1 MARKGEASRA
11 RILEEAHAQIL
22 SGGIASLSHER
33 IARAAGLSKSAVYWH
48 FPTKKALLEA
58 LVAEYVAH
66 LRSEEARFEAPY
78 LAMGFTDGEAILPGM
93 RDWYRSFA
101 QNRRGWIGI
110 GAEILSLGRTER
122 TLTEPVRAWYR
133 EIYERLGRTG
143 LDELKAQAAMMAFD
157 GFFNAAKLS
166 VSVFDAK
173 RAGRVQNQILREVFA
188 DRPDLLKKIQFD

>member
-1 MARKGEASRA
+1 LARKGEASRA

-122 TLTEPVRAWYR
+122 TLTEPVRAWYPR
-133 EIYERLGRTG
+133 DLRAPRQNGPRRTQG
-143 LDELKAQAAMMAFD
+143 
-157 GFFNAAKLS
+157 
-166 VSVFDAK
+166 
-173 RAGRVQNQILREVFA
+173 AGRDDGLRRLFQRRQALGVGLRCEARRARAEPNPQGGFR
-188 DRPDLLKKIQFD
+188 RPPRPAQKNSV